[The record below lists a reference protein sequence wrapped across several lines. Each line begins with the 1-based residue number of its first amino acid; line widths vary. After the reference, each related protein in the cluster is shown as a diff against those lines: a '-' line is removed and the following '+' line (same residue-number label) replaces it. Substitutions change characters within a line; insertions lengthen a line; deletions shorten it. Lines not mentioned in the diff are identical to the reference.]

1 MLVLIT
7 LGNGSLFSGLT
18 VRAAEEEQIELD
30 ETPQIELDE
39 TPVENEYVPDVDDQD
54 PSRLF
59 NGYVD
64 QVFHDQVRMKSG
76 RKLAPRNNASKLKGM
91 NLQVYTRLYEGICA
105 VAAGER
111 ESTVFTVELSDLDI
125 QTSWTAEELG
135 VSSLITETDS
145 GKVISAEAKEAVKN
159 LLGLDVPLVIQT
171 MEIHGRS
178 SGFLMK
184 IRTQMWC
191 VRDMP
196 RHFNICAI
204 YRHLSMRSLHVL

>member
-7 LGNGSLFSGLT
+7 LGNGFLFSGLT

-91 NLQVYTRLYEGICA
+91 NLQIYTRLYEGICA

-145 GKVISAEAKEAVKN
+145 GKVI
-159 LLGLDVPLVIQT
+159 IRT